1 MISIREG
8 MLVMYNG
15 GIERVFVYNT
25 DFVVLVGKR
34 GVYNRE
40 ELSIP
45 GNLDMFLHTY
55 KGLRRVKKKEGGPLC
70 PPY

>member
-8 MLVMYNG
+8 MLVMCDG
-15 GIERVFVYNT
+15 GIERVFVYST
-25 DFVVLVGKR
+25 YYVVFVGKR

-45 GNLDMFLHTY
+45 GNLGMFLHTH
-55 KGLRRVKKKEGGPLC
+55 KNLRRVKKEGGPLC

>member
-8 MLVMYNG
+8 MLVMCDG

-25 DFVVLVGKR
+25 DYAAFVGKC

-45 GNLDMFLHTY
+45 GNLDIFLHTH
-55 KGLRRVKKKEGGPLC
+55 KNLRRVKKEGGPLC
-70 PPY
+70 PTY